1 MASTNANSANATAAT
16 NSTTAN
22 TTATTSTSSSN
33 PSGSSST
40 QWPNKQ
46 DDYELREVIGV
57 GATAVVH
64 AAYCK

>member
-1 MASTNANSANATAAT
+1 MASTNT
-16 NSTTAN
+16 NSTNITAASN
-22 TTATTSTSSSN
+22 STATNTTTATASSTN
-33 PSGSSST
+33 PSGSTST
-40 QWPNKQ
+40 QWANKQ